1 LLVFRLIQGETE
13 VNMNVLA
20 ASFAAL
26 LALAPPNPS
35 VPELFQKMKEQVK
48 AEKWSDALVTIEV
61 IDVEAAKPENAS
73 LKTQLEAPLAFYR
86 GVCDANAG
94 NAAKAQASFETY
106 LRAQPNASIDEKM
119 YSKKAVSAFEAAR
132 KAIASEGP
140 SIARAYAEFKPPA
153 AAADPVTAAWGD
165 GPVQWLMTDSEKSAW
180 AAATTDADRAAFVAK
195 FWKERNLED
204 DPSFQPT
211 FEKRV
216 AFADANFA
224 QDKKRGSM
232 TDRGMVFV
240 LIGPPTYGGRRQ
252 IKAGEDKSQDAGMSS
267 VGDHDS
273 SIAQQ
278 RAQEQAYAQA
288 QKGQGSGKV
297 TTSQLASIND
307 QYVGPGTEAPNS
319 DKDYQEVW
327 HYRKDLL
334 PKGVS
339 YIQVDA
345 TFITKK
351 GYGKNVLQRDPDV
364 LATLNAAKAKPQ

>member
-1 LLVFRLIQGETE
+1 
-13 VNMNVLA
+13 MNLMA
-20 ASFAAL
+20 ASFATL
-26 LALAPPNPS
+26 LAFAPPSPS
-35 VPELFQKMKEQVK
+35 VPELFQRMKEQVK

-61 IDVEAAKPENAS
+61 IDVEASKPENA
-73 LKTQLEAPLAFYR
+73 KVKPQLEAPLAFYR

-94 NAAKAQASFETY
+94 NASQAQASFEAY
-106 LRAQPNASIDEKM
+106 LRAQPNASIDERV

-140 SIARAYAEFKPPA
+140 SIARAYEEFQPPA
-153 AAADPVTAAWGD
+153 GAADPVNAAWGD
-165 GPVQWLMTDSEKSAW
+165 GPVKWLMTDSEKAAW
-180 AAATTDADRAAFVAK
+180 AAAATDDDRAALVAK

-216 AFADANFA
+216 AFADSNFK
-224 QDKKRGSM
+224 QGETRGSL

-240 LIGPPTYGGRRQ
+240 LLGPPTYGGRRR
-252 IKAGEDKSQDAGMSS
+252 IGAKEDKAENAGMSS
-267 VGDHDS
+267 VDDHES
-273 SIAQQ
+273 MIAQQ
-278 RAQEQAYAQA
+278 QLLGQAYK
-288 QKGQGSGKV
+288 KGQAV
-297 TTSQLASIND
+297 TTSQLAALND
-307 QYVGPGTEAPNS
+307 KYVGPGKEAPNP
-319 DKDYQEVW
+319 DQDYQEVW
-327 HYRKDLL
+327 HYRRDLL

-364 LATLNAAKAKPQ
+364 LATLNAAKQKPS

>member
-1 LLVFRLIQGETE
+1 
-13 VNMNVLA
+13 MNVLA
-20 ASFAAL
+20 ASLAAL

-61 IDVEAAKPENAS
+61 IDVEAAKPENAGV
-73 LKTQLEAPLAFYR
+73 KTQLEAPLAFYR
-86 GVCDANAG
+86 GVCESNAG
-94 NAAKAQASFETY
+94 NAVKAQASFETY
-106 LRAQPNASIDEKM
+106 LRAQPNASIDEKV

-140 SIARAYAEFKPPA
+140 SIARAYAEFKTPA
-153 AAADPVTAAWGD
+153 GAADPVTAAWGD

-180 AAATTDADRAAFVAK
+180 AAAATDADRAAFVAK
-195 FWKERNLED
+195 FWKTRNLED

-216 AFADANFA
+216 AFADANFK
-224 QDKKRGSM
+224 QGDVRGSL

-240 LIGPPTYGGRRQ
+240 LIGPPTYGGRRP
-252 IKAGEDKSQDAGMSS
+252 IKNGEDKSQNAGMST

-278 RAQEQAYAQA
+278 RAI
-288 QKGQGSGKV
+288 GSSPNGKT
-297 TTSQLASIND
+297 TTSNLAAIND
-307 QYVGPGTEAPNS
+307 KYVGPGTEAPNS
-319 DKDYQEVW
+319 DMDYQEVW

-364 LATLNAAKAKPQ
+364 LATLNAAKQKPQ